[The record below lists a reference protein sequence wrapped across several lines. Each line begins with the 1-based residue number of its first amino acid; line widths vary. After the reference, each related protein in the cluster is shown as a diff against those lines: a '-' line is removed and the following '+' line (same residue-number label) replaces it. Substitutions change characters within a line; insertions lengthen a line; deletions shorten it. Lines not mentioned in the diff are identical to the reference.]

1 MRCSLGLF
9 ILALTACGGGGD
21 SAKSQP
27 ADASAAADRSAAAV
41 KATPTAEEAKPKPF
55 VATPTAKPPPA
66 PPGALT
72 VPNPWR
78 YVQICDDEHPCPDL
92 LQTEGE
98 LHCRDFKLG
107 SLHSGWRL
115 PSKSEMGEWA
125 TTEGLNQ
132 VEGYHWTRSPFDE
145 DPMQVWIVDPT
156 GKAQS
161 TTIPRKRKPFRVR
174 CVYEP

>member
-1 MRCSLGLF
+1 L
-9 ILALTACGGGGD
+9 IACGGGD
-21 SAKSQP
+21 KSAAPQP
-27 ADASAAADRSAAAV
+27 AKKEASADRSAASV
-41 KATPTAEEAKPKPF
+41 EESPAEEKTKAEPF
-55 VATPTAKPPPA
+55 VAAPTAKPPPA
-66 PPGALT
+66 PAGALA

-78 YVQICDDEHPCPDL
+78 YVQICNEEHPCPDL

-107 SLHSGWRL
+107 ALHSGWRL
-115 PSKSEMGEWA
+115 PSKSEMGEWGK
-125 TTEGLNQ
+125 TEGLNQ
-132 VEGYHWTRSPFDE
+132 LEGYHWTRSPFDE